1 MQLIWH
7 TEEEEM
13 KTKGASREDIK
24 QLNANFQRQ
33 VTKEKYKHVK
43 EEMWQH
49 SEKKKIYF
57 S

>member
-43 EEMWQH
+43 EAM
-49 SEKKKIYF
+49 
-57 S
+57 